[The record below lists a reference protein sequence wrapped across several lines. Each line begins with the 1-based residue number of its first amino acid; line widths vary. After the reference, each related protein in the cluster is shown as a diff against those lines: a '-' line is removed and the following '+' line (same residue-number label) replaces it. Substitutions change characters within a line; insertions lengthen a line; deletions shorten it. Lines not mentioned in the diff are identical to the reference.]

1 MVWNDEL
8 ELANHHQPDFGLWD
22 PRFQGFVDHIGKLP
36 VKHGV
41 NSLYFTLALLG
52 ATSTNPLGWFPPNIR
67 HWIQKLKRELLLED
81 VFLNSQQKW
90 TGYISYI
97 IYIYI
102 YIVIYFTVALL
113 KSLRRQWR
121 KETISSRLRCPI
133 TSTFPPSNFEVSACR
148 RPLLPRARSS
158 SRSSCRGAVA
168 ENVAAG
174 MPWKY
179 RFHQDRE
186 VKFMEVHRWLI
197 SSWLFQQ

>member
-22 PRFQGFVDHIGKLP
+22 PRFQGFILDQKWIAFITSV
-36 VKHGV
+36 
-41 NSLYFTLALLG
+41 A
-52 ATSTNPLGWFPPNIR
+52 ATSTNPLGWFPTPNWMGHLR
-67 HWIQKLKRELLLED
+67 IQKLKKRTPFGRCVPQLPTTKMNRIHQL
-81 VFLNSQQKW
+81 
-90 TGYISYI
+90 
-97 IYIYI
+97 YI

-121 KETISSRLRCPI
+121 KETISSRLRCHI

-168 ENVAAG
+168 ANVAAG

-179 RFHQDRE
+179 RFHQERE
-186 VKFMEVHRWLI
+186 GKFMEIHRWLI

>member
-22 PRFQGFVDHIGKLP
+22 PRFQGFMDHIGKLP

-67 HWIQKLKRELLLED
+67 HSIQKLKKRTPFGRCVPQLPTKMNRIHQLY
-81 VFLNSQQKW
+81 N
-90 TGYISYI
+90 
-97 IYIYI
+97 I
-102 YIVIYFTVALL
+102 YIVIYFTAALL

-186 VKFMEVHRWLI
+186 VKFLEVHRWLI